1 MHRIIASHLSNFVAE
16 NGIESDSEAT
26 QFEKFANFAV
36 LSSKIASG
44 FELDEV
50 TTGENDDG
58 TDGISLIINEDHILS
73 DEDANLVFS
82 HERRNNDVE
91 IVFVQAKR
99 TDGYDLGDFLK
110 FKESIL
116 RFLTQDSYI
125 VDCDLQQEAR
135 KAFDIVI
142 RNVTKVRNGKPNIS
156 AIYVSTGVYSS
167 PAALETAKNDMIRQ
181 LSELGFFQN
190 IEVRF
195 MGRDELINSWVASY
209 SGIEAS
215 LSMHS
220 SASLPHISGIEESY
234 LVIARAKD
242 YVDNLLS
249 NNDGTIRGQLFEEN
263 VRHYL
268 GAENPVNAQIA
279 ETLNEEGTKTR
290 FPVLNNGVTIVSPDV
305 RVQGTTLHLKN
316 FQIVNGCQTS
326 HVLYEHRDQLSDEIM
341 VALKVV
347 ETTDEDVFSELVR
360 ATNSQTKIDENQF
373 LSLSPITKNIEAFFN
388 TFEGQ
393 DGRLYFERRDKQY
406 VGKGIPAIRVVSLHN
421 AAKCVCSM
429 FLNRPDLAFKYP
441 KRMYADFGGQIF
453 KEGNK
458 ESIFYSSALALYRLH
473 LLTSNNTIPQN
484 MRRFKWHILP
494 VVACLVAGKE
504 IPQLNSKKID
514 GYCQKIID
522 LFNRH
527 NDEAVKIFTQAA
539 QLIGELGE
547 VTNDRLKRQAVLEEL
562 LNKIK

>member
-1 MHRIIASHLSNFVAE
+1 MHRIVESHLNNFVSG
-16 NGIESDSEAT
+16 NGIEADSEAT
-26 QFEKFANFAV
+26 RFEKFANFAV
-36 LSSKIASG
+36 LSSKITSG

-50 TTGENDDG
+50 STGEDDDG
-58 TDGISLIINEDHILS
+58 TDGIALIINEDHIIS
-73 DEDANLVFS
+73 GEDAGLVFS
-82 HERRNNDVE
+82 NERRNNDVE

-116 RFLTQDSYI
+116 RFLTQDPYNSG
-125 VDCDLQQEAR
+125 CDLQQDAR
-135 KAFDIVI
+135 KAFDVVI
-142 RNVTKVRNGKPNIS
+142 RNVPKVRNGKPNIS
-156 AIYVSTGVYSS
+156 VIYVSTGVYSS
-167 PAALETAKNDMIRQ
+167 PAALETARNDMIRQ
-181 LSELGFFQN
+181 LNELGYFQS
-190 IEVRF
+190 IDVRF
-195 MGRDELINSWVASY
+195 MGRDELINAWVASY

-215 LSMHS
+215 LPMHS
-220 SASLPHISGIEESY
+220 SASLPHIAGIEESY
-234 LVIARAKD
+234 LVIAKAED

-249 NNDGTIRGQLFEEN
+249 SSDGTIRGQLFEEN

-268 GAENPVNAQIA
+268 GAENPVNAQIM
-279 ETLNEEGTKTR
+279 ETLNDPKAKTR

-326 HVLYEHRDQLSDEIM
+326 HVLFENRDKLSDGIM
-341 VALKVV
+341 VALKIV

-373 LSLSPITKNIEAFFN
+373 LSLSPITKNVEAYFN

-406 VGKGIPAIRVVSLHN
+406 VGKGIPAIRVVNLHN

-429 FLNRPDLAFKYP
+429 FIRRPDLAFKYP
-441 KRMYADFGGQIF
+441 KRMYQDFGSHIF
-453 KEGNK
+453 REGNK

-484 MRRFKWHILP
+484 MRRFKWHILA
-494 VVACLVAGKE
+494 VVAALVAGKDM
-504 IPQLNSKKID
+504 PPLNSKKID
-514 GYCQKIID
+514 GYCQAIID
-522 LFNRH
+522 AFGRHSEDAVRIFN
-527 NDEAVKIFTQAA
+527 DAVS
-539 QLIGELGE
+539 LIGTLGE
-547 VTNDRLKRQAVLEEL
+547 LTNDRLKRQAVLDEL
-562 LNKIK
+562 LGRIG